1 GGVARFPLLALDDRV
16 HLDRRR
22 RADRAPHEAA
32 ARMTCTACGRS
43 TARPLYAVAGFTIA
57 RCECGLAR
65 TELPPGFDP
74 AAIYT
79 ESYFQGGQ
87 HDGYA
92 DYTGSER
99 ELRYDFRRTLEA
111 LPVRGGKLVEL

>member
-1 GGVARFPLLALDDRV
+1 RRAHAAISCVDLSGRRALPVAARLETPRRARRAAQRPVSRGHAVSAGGVARFPLLALDDRV

-65 TELPPGFDP
+65 TEL
-74 AAIYT
+74 
-79 ESYFQGGQ
+79 
-87 HDGYA
+87 
-92 DYTGSER
+92 
-99 ELRYDFRRTLEA
+99 
-111 LPVRGGKLVEL
+111 